1 MADID
6 GLSEEQQIAAAATLS
21 GVALVL
27 VILGIIAAVVIVLA
41 ILASTTGIF
50 IWKKHMQALDN
61 HAFEGELVSEK
72 SVPVGQ
78 EVEAPEWALESGGTG
93 INPMGNHRDLNRVQS
108 FFSGLK
114 KTFSFA
120 RMPSTPNMNLMSD
133 PQLTEMTSIA
143 DVDEPVEIFD
153 PATSLD
159 FASDGPAGKGVE
171 PIVFSTT
178 GI

>member
-6 GLSEEQQIAAAATLS
+6 GLSQEQKVAAAATLS

-27 VILGIIAAVVIVLA
+27 VILGIIAAVVIVVV

-50 IWKKHMQALDN
+50 IWKKHMETLDN
-61 HAFEGELVSEK
+61 HAFEGELVSGK

-78 EVEAPEWALESGGTG
+78 EIEAPAWAVERGGTG
-93 INPMGNHRDLNRVQS
+93 INPMGNNRDLTRVQS

-114 KTFSFA
+114 KTFSLA
-120 RMPSTPNMNLMSD
+120 RMPSEPNMNLVSD
-133 PQLTEMTSIA
+133 PQITEMTSIA
-143 DVDEPVEIFD
+143 DVDEAVEAFD

-159 FASDGPAGKGVE
+159 FASDGAAGNGDA